1 MDWPCCSICADK
13 AAVRTAPGSVGAR
26 PVQSTVPFRTTITG
40 CVRTNRNLSRY
51 VVQGRR
57 GSGVGCCA
65 LSDTDRRPAGR
76 RGFAD
81 LLLDLRVQAG
91 LSQEE
96 LADRAGLSVRT
107 IRELEAGRVARPRKD
122 SVRLLAEGLGLRDG
136 DAGRF
141 LVASGHATVRPVIA
155 VADPV
160 ATGLRWRG
168 TRPIPDGLVGREQE
182 LAELEGLLGQYRL
195 VTLVGPGGVGKTELA
210 LAAAD
215 RFSGIDTTVVVVDL
229 TTVQRDAAVPSAILD
244 AFGTG
249 PGTSDLDDLLSG
261 RKPGDLVIVEDNAE
275 HVLDGVAAVA
285 NKMVRSFPGIGVL
298 VTSRIPLGLPEEVVR
313 RVAVL
318 PVPANDKDLT
328 EIAASPAVEMFC
340 RRAARVRPGF
350 ALTPEN
356 ATTVARL
363 CQRLDGLPLALELAA
378 ARAGSLS
385 VETILAAL
393 DDRFRLLAGPR
404 RFGAPHQ
411 RTLADTIA
419 WSVDALSHAA
429 RQLLYR
435 ASMLGSPFTLDAAV
449 GVCTGDPIEAADVP
463 MLLAE
468 LVDKSLL
475 QPVLEFEQLYGSR
488 YKMLETIR
496 EHAYAGLSSQDG
508 DMVEFRDRAVAWC
521 SKYGEGLEGA
531 WSSPDRDRRYRA
543 ANANSATFEVALQR
557 AKELGRWDVAAQI
570 VLGFRI
576 AWQYQASVAESGIR
590 WAIECAENL
599 QDPETRGMLQAIA
612 GRLSNLTGDVRAARR
627 HYGEARTLIPPE
639 SDLGLVARGGWVSSG
654 SLLLD
659 TVSLSEIPALVG
671 DARRHSNLQRSATVQ
686 AICGLALAR
695 WGRLHEAKEL
705 LLTWEAALAD
715 PGVYP
720 DEIAYMALSRV
731 ELELGNLDQARRWAE
746 LARDSQA
753 SDDPDR
759 TKVAGCLAMVEF
771 QAGRYD
777 RARELIDAA
786 DADIRGHRGYF
797 DYLVMI
803 HRSRLARQAGDLEQA
818 RLSIRDAVSRLVLEG
833 RVVYLLDVLP
843 EAVAVL
849 HALGR
854 DEAGDRL
861 CGQLLAWQETMDP
874 PMLPTAWALLQE
886 ACDTAS
892 PASGWPEPDPA
903 EAVRRLADDVLSA
916 LS

>member
-1 MDWPCCSICADK
+1 
-13 AAVRTAPGSVGAR
+13 
-26 PVQSTVPFRTTITG
+26 
-40 CVRTNRNLSRY
+40 
-51 VVQGRR
+51 
-57 GSGVGCCA
+57 
-65 LSDTDRRPAGR
+65 LSDADGRAQGR

-96 LADRAGLSVRT
+96 LAERAGLSVRT

-122 SVRLLAEGLGLRDG
+122 SVRLLSEGLGLRDG

-141 LVASGHATVRPVIA
+141 LAAAGHAAVRPVIA
-155 VADPV
+155 VADP
-160 ATGLRWRG
+160 APTGLRWRG
-168 TRPIPDGLVGREQE
+168 TRPIPDGLVGREPE
-182 LAELEGLLGQYRL
+182 LLELEQLLRQNRL

-215 RFSGIDTTVVVVDL
+215 RFSGAETTVVVVDL
-229 TTVQRDAAVPSAILD
+229 TTVQRDAAVSSAILD
-244 AFGTG
+244 AFGAA

-275 HVLDGVAAVA
+275 HVLDGVATVA
-285 NKMVRSFPGIGVL
+285 NRMVRSFPSVGVL
-298 VTSRIPLGLPEEVVR
+298 VTSRIPLGLPDEVVR
-313 RVAVL
+313 RVQVL
-318 PVPANDKDLT
+318 GVPENDRDL
-328 EIAASPAVEMFC
+328 ELIAASPAVEMFC
-340 RRAARVRPGF
+340 RRAARVRPDF
-350 ALTPEN
+350 KLTPEN

-378 ARAGSLS
+378 ARAGSLT
-385 VETILAAL
+385 VDTILAAL
-393 DDRFRLLAGPR
+393 DDRFRLLSGPR

-419 WSVDALSHAA
+419 WSVDALSDPA

-435 ASMLGSPFTLDAAV
+435 ASMLGSPFTLDAVV
-449 GVCTGDPIEAADVP
+449 GVCTGVPIDAADVP

-475 QPVLEFEQLYGSR
+475 QPVLEFEQLYGAR

-496 EHAYAGLSSQDG
+496 EHAYAGLSSQG
-508 DMVEFRDRAVAWC
+508 DDLTEFRDRTVAWC
-521 SKYGEGLEGA
+521 SKYVEGLDGA

-543 ANANSATFEVALQR
+543 ANANSATFEVALAR
-557 AKELGRWDVAAQI
+557 AAELGKWDTAAQI

-576 AWQYQASVAESGIR
+576 AWQYQASIAQSGIR
-590 WAIECAENL
+590 WASESAENVE
-599 QDPETRGMLQAIA
+599 DKETSGRLLAIA

-627 HYGEARTLIPPE
+627 YYGDARTLVPPE
-639 SDLGLVARGGWVSSG
+639 SEMGLMARGGWVSSG

-659 TVSLSEIPALVG
+659 TLSLAEIPTLVA
-671 DARRHSNLQRSATVQ
+671 DARRHGDVQRSATVQ

-695 WGRLHEAKEL
+695 WGRLPEAKEL
-705 LLTWEAALAD
+705 LLAWEAALAN

-731 ELELGNLDQARRWAE
+731 ELELGNLEEARRWAE

-753 SDDPDR
+753 SDDPER

-771 QAGRYD
+771 QAGKYD
-777 RARELIDAA
+777 RARALLDEA

-797 DYLVMI
+797 DYLVMLY
-803 HRSRLARQAGDLEQA
+803 RSRLARQAGDLEQA
-818 RLSIRDAVSRLVLEG
+818 RLSVRDAVNRLLLEG

-849 HALGR
+849 HALGQ
-854 DEAGDRL
+854 DEEADRL
-861 CGQLLAWQETMDP
+861 CGQLLAWQQTMDP
-874 PMLPTAWALLQE
+874 PMLPTAWAVLQDS
-886 ACDTAS
+886 CDGAR
-892 PASGWPEPDPA
+892 PAAGWPEPDPA
-903 EAVRRLADDVLSA
+903 ESVRRLADDVLAA